1 MHDIDKDI
9 LKELNSFEVCELTK
23 FLETVELHEYYA
35 SGYKNINGGFASTEV
50 TDIVGDYDEETED
63 DVDLVIFRLES
74 GVQDMGDGHAS
85 SDSSLYRISREVINN
100 KEMSIKEKMAKIEGA

>member
-35 SGYKNINGGFASTEV
+35 SGYKNINGGFASTQV
-50 TDIVGDYDEETED
+50 TDISEEYEETGDIEYRS
-63 DVDLVIFRLES
+63 IEFRLES
-74 GVQDMGDGHAS
+74 GVQDMGDGQAS
-85 SDSSLYRISREVINN
+85 LDSSLHRISLEVIND
-100 KEMSIKEKMAKIEGA
+100 KEMSIKDKMAKIQEA